1 MPSYCLSDYQDDE
14 TEGVVFRSGACDA
27 STEDCRARG
36 RVGLIFVHRNG
47 RVTHFI
53 PVAHPAQP
61 RLKLLVSHLESSQE
75 DTPAV

>member
-1 MPSYCLSDYQDDE
+1 MKNAPKVACLITRMMKLREWFSL
-14 TEGVVFRSGACDA
+14 GACDA

-53 PVAHPAQP
+53 PVAHPSTA
-61 RLKLLVSHLESSQE
+61 KG
-75 DTPAV
+75 